1 MCTWYIH
8 VHVDMLPF
16 TSPSLPLYMLQFP
29 PAFPAGDMVDAG
41 DDFQLANHVFNT
53 LREHSYKEEK
63 YAQRLHEKKEHST
76 HEQAL
81 DAKTRLMLFKMVD
94 SGLLN
99 EINGCVST
107 GKEAVVYHA
116 EGGE

>member
-1 MCTWYIH
+1 
-8 VHVDMLPF
+8 MLHLCICS
-16 TSPSLPLYMLQFP
+16 THICSTHLCSTYMLQFP
-29 PAFPAGDMVDAG
+29 PAFPAGDIVDAG